1 MAEPRPLPRIG
12 LMTTEFA
19 GFISQLP
26 IALALAGVFLV
37 AGFLV
42 TRLAFRESPVARFLC
57 QLASFGGFTFMLLA
71 AGVLPSEPTPR
82 VGDDLTLFMIS
93 GFKIVWWVAAAWLVS
108 GFFRAAL
115 VFRRQPRETRFLQDL
130 FVGVIYAAAGLAIVA
145 NVFDMPVGG
154 LLAASGVVAIVLGL
168 ALQSTLGDVF
178 SGVVLNLARPYHP
191 GDWIIL
197 DGGTQGRVIET
208 DWRATHILTPDN
220 DLAIIPNSMI
230 ARAKLINA
238 SQPMRAHG
246 LTIVVRLEP
255 TVAPSGGRVALQAAL
270 LSCNRIL
277 RTPVP
282 TVVVRG
288 LDAVAMEYE
297 IQFFVSNVEEGPDA
311 QTELFDLVFRHCAS
325 AGIRLAPPSGSPVPL
340 ALRVARP
347 EAADMPRRLLDHLS
361 IFAPLSEEERV
372 QLAPKMKRRIHKA
385 GDILV
390 KQGSVAQALF
400 ILSAGVLVAIQS
412 AGTGEEEAMRLAPG
426 DSFGEAGLLAGAAT
440 MFTIRALTKVTVYEI
455 AKADLAP
462 IFEQR
467 PAIAAE
473 LGEILARRVA
483 VGKARLEEF
492 ADRDKPD
499 ETLATRLGQRV
510 KELFGLA

>member
-1 MAEPRPLPRIG
+1 
-12 LMTTEFA
+12 MTAEFA
-19 GFISQLP
+19 GAVSQLP
-26 IALALAGVFLV
+26 IALALAGAFLV
-37 AGFLV
+37 VGFLV
-42 TRLAFRESPVARFLC
+42 TRLAFRQSPVARFLC
-57 QLASFGGFTFMLLA
+57 QLASFAGFTAMLLS
-71 AGVLPSEPTPR
+71 AGVAPSEPTPK
-82 VGDDLTLFMIS
+82 GDPVFAFFVIS
-93 GFKIVWWVAAAWLVS
+93 VFKIVWWFAASWLLS
-108 GFFRAAL
+108 GFFRAVL
-115 VFRRQPRETRFLQDL
+115 VFKRQARETRFLQDL

-145 NVFDMPVGG
+145 NVFDMPVAGV
-154 LLAASGVVAIVLGL
+154 LAASGVVAIVLGL

-178 SGVVLNLARPYHP
+178 SGIVLNLARPYHP

-197 DGGTQGRVIET
+197 DGGTQGRVVET

-220 DLAIIPNSMI
+220 DLAIIPNSII
-230 ARAKLINA
+230 ARAELINA

-255 TVAPSGGRVALQAAL
+255 TVAPSGGRAALQAAL

-277 RTPVP
+277 RAPIP
-282 TVVVRG
+282 TVVVRS

-325 AGIRLAPPSGSPVPL
+325 AGIRLAPPSGSPAPL
-340 ALRVARP
+340 PPRVALP
-347 EAADMPRRLLDHLS
+347 DAADMPRRLLDHLP
-361 IFAPLSEEERV
+361 IFAPLSEAERI
-372 QLAPKMKRRIHKA
+372 QLAPKMKRRTHKA
-385 GDILV
+385 GDVLV
-390 KQGSVAQALF
+390 RQGSVAQALT

-412 AGTGEEEAMRLAPG
+412 HGTGEEEAMRLAPG

-440 MFTIRALTKVTVYEI
+440 MFTIRALTKATVYEI

-467 PAIAAE
+467 PAIAAG

-483 VGKARLEEF
+483 AGKARIEGF
-492 ADRDKPD
+492 ADRDTPP
-499 ETLATRLGQRV
+499 ETLATKLGQRV
-510 KELFGLA
+510 KDLFGLA